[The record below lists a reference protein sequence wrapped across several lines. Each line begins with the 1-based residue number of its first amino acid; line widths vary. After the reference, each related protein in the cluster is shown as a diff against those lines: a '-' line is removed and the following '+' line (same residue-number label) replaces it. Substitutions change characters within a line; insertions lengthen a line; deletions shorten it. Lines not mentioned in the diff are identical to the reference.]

1 MNTLDQMLEEL
12 LALYPGTEWR
22 IEIHRTRDPGGAMVP
37 SVCAMLGRYG
47 INDAFDDFS
56 PIYIDDKGEEVDS
69 DDFEKYYE
77 VGDAFIDS
85 AVEDVVKSIYDEV
98 MKRKQNGK

>member
-1 MNTLDQMLEEL
+1 
-12 LALYPGTEWR
+12 
-22 IEIHRTRDPGGAMVP
+22 MVP